1 MSQHPENP
9 ENAQADT
16 ELAPGDVTDFVVVL
30 AGHDKGRTQVELSKA
45 LAECVEAAF
54 STGKK
59 DGTVTL
65 KVKVEPQE
73 SGVVRL
79 VMDVVSKPSKEPAGS
94 IYYADGEGHLSRDNA
109 GLFYAQ

>member
-1 MSQHPENP
+1 M
-9 ENAQADT
+9 
-16 ELAPGDVTDFVVVL
+16 VVL

-54 STGKK
+54 ATGKK
-59 DGTVTL
+59 DGTVKLT
-65 KVKVEPQE
+65 VKVEPQE